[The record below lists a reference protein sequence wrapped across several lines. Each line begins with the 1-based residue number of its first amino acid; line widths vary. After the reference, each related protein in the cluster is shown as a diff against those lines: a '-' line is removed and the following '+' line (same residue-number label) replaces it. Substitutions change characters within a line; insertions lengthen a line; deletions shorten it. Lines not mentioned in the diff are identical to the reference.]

1 MKTENTGQVS
11 VGVVKAPGVLHEKTA
26 TQHLD
31 DLYSLKEKPKMDVR
45 FQGKT
50 IDCIRVDGGS
60 DEGPSHLE
68 VQFRWTDRYLIEGRK
83 SI

>member
-11 VGVVKAPGVLHEKTA
+11 VGVVKAPGVLHKKTA

-50 IDCIRVDGGS
+50 IGSIDCIA
-60 DEGPSHLE
+60 
-68 VQFRWTDRYLIEGRK
+68 
-83 SI
+83 

>member
-1 MKTENTGQVS
+1 MKTENIGQVS

-50 IDCIRVDGGS
+50 IGSIDCIA
-60 DEGPSHLE
+60 
-68 VQFRWTDRYLIEGRK
+68 
-83 SI
+83 

>member
-50 IDCIRVDGGS
+50 IGSIDCIA
-60 DEGPSHLE
+60 
-68 VQFRWTDRYLIEGRK
+68 
-83 SI
+83 